1 MQYIMYRVCTLCAC
15 TYVYK
20 CGWGCVSVGVVYT
33 YCICYIQYVHVILY
47 AVEKIHGIRV
57 AMSVLSKCGRLHY
70 L

>member
-1 MQYIMYRVCTLCAC
+1 MWVG
-15 TYVYK
+15 VY
-20 CGWGCVSVGVVYT
+20 VSVGVVYT
-33 YCICYIQYVHVILY
+33 YCICYIQYVRVMLY